1 MTNGKHEKVLH
12 CQYVYSDLASA
23 TTPDNRR
30 ALPLR
35 RRYWHL
41 KGTLWEMS
49 ILGPRSFFSMRALPT
64 RVRKFTHGRKKVKSA
79 KSGTPI
85 LDLRPGEWVEVRP
98 VKEIFATLDDQ
109 RKLRGLRFTPEMAK
123 FCGRR
128 FKVYKK
134 LNKIILEATGELRGI
149 KSPTVLLEGVFCDG
163 TAHGGCDRSCF
174 CFWREQWL
182 ERTAPQNSG
191 SKNHQSESATNRESD

>member
-1 MTNGKHEKVLH
+1 MSSGTAKTTNDQRSEQHDSVLGGDITLTNGKHEKVLH

-109 RKLRGLRFTPEMAK
+109 RKLRDSVSLLKWRSSAEEDSRFT
-123 FCGRR
+123 
-128 FKVYKK
+128 
-134 LNKIILEATGELRGI
+134 
-149 KSPTVLLEGVFCDG
+149 
-163 TAHGGCDRSCF
+163 RSLT
-174 CFWREQWL
+174 R
-182 ERTAPQNSG
+182 
-191 SKNHQSESATNRESD
+191 